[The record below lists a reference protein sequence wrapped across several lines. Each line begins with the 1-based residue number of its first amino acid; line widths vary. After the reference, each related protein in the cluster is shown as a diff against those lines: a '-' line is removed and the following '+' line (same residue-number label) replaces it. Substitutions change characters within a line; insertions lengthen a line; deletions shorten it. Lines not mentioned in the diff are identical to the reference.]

1 MYFKAE
7 KPEQVTTPSCSK
19 THYQKT
25 ASSSCTV
32 SSQMSGEELFH
43 LEECDSEGYRPP
55 KWHSY
60 KEASS
65 FYAMRGKSRSN
76 CYSD

>member
-1 MYFKAE
+1 MFKNTL
-7 KPEQVTTPSCSK
+7 PENCFLQLHHLLPDEWRRALSL
-19 THYQKT
+19 
-25 ASSSCTV
+25 
-32 SSQMSGEELFH
+32 GETYH
-43 LEECDSEGYRPP
+43 LLLQCDSEGYRPP